1 MRLRQLLIVT
11 ALLVGCVINGN
22 AKGYRPAKIYMFG
35 FAASFN
41 DSTVYL
47 TDIQIVNAYLVNNR
61 TKFLANREDYSYQLR
76 NYLQSNG
83 LEAYPTCITMFAE
96 NEKDAT
102 KKFLKLKE
110 RYEKSKKKYSI
121 KSLKDSQFKYTPVEP
136 DQQS

>member
-41 DSTVYL
+41 DSTIYL
-47 TDIQIVNAYLVNNR
+47 TDIQTVNAYLVNNR

-102 KKFLKLKE
+102 KKYLNLKE

>member
-11 ALLVGCVINGN
+11 ALFVGCVINGN

-35 FAASFN
+35 FATSFN

-47 TDIQIVNAYLVNNR
+47 TDIQTVNAYLVNNR

-83 LEAYPTCITMFAE
+83 LEAFPTCITMFAE

-102 KKFLKLKE
+102 KKYLKLKE

>member
-47 TDIQIVNAYLVNNR
+47 TDIQTVNAYLVNNR

-83 LEAYPTCITMFAE
+83 LEVYPTCITMFAE

-102 KKFLKLKE
+102 KKYLKLKE

>member
-47 TDIQIVNAYLVNNR
+47 TDIQTVNAYLVNNR

-83 LEAYPTCITMFAE
+83 LEAYPTCITIFAE

-102 KKFLKLKE
+102 RKYLKLKE

>member
-47 TDIQIVNAYLVNNR
+47 TDIQTVNAYLVNNR

-83 LEAYPTCITMFAE
+83 LEAFPTCITMFAE

-102 KKFLKLKE
+102 KKYLKLKE

-121 KSLKDSQFKYTPVEP
+121 KSLKDSQFKYAPVEP

>member
-41 DSTVYL
+41 DSTIYL
-47 TDIQIVNAYLVNNR
+47 TDIQTVNAYQVNNR

-102 KKFLKLKE
+102 RKYLKLKE

>member
-47 TDIQIVNAYLVNNR
+47 TDIQTVNAYLVNNR

-83 LEAYPTCITMFAE
+83 LEAYPTCITIFGE

-102 KKFLKLKE
+102 KKYLKLKE

>member
-47 TDIQIVNAYLVNNR
+47 TDIQTVNAYLVNNR

-102 KKFLKLKE
+102 KKYLKLKE

-121 KSLKDSQFKYTPVEP
+121 KSLKDSQFKYTPVEL

>member
-11 ALLVGCVINGN
+11 ALFVGCVINGN

-35 FAASFN
+35 FATSFN

-47 TDIQIVNAYLVNNR
+47 TDIQTVNAYLVNNR

-102 KKFLKLKE
+102 KKYLKLKE

>member
-47 TDIQIVNAYLVNNR
+47 TDIQTVNAYLVNNR

-102 KKFLKLKE
+102 KKYLKLKE
-110 RYEKSKKKYSI
+110 RYEKSKQKYSI

>member
-47 TDIQIVNAYLVNNR
+47 TDIQTVNAYLVNNR

-96 NEKDAT
+96 NEKNAI
-102 KKFLKLKE
+102 KKYLKLKE

>member
-11 ALLVGCVINGN
+11 ALLVVCVINGN

-47 TDIQIVNAYLVNNR
+47 TDIQTVNAYLVNNR

-102 KKFLKLKE
+102 KKYLKLKE

>member
-22 AKGYRPAKIYMFG
+22 AKGYRPAKIFMFG

-47 TDIQIVNAYLVNNR
+47 TDIQTVNAYLVNNR

-102 KKFLKLKE
+102 KKYLKLKE

>member
-47 TDIQIVNAYLVNNR
+47 TDIQTVNAYLVNNR

-83 LEAYPTCITMFAE
+83 LEAYPTCITIFAE

-102 KKFLKLKE
+102 KKYLKLKE

>member
-47 TDIQIVNAYLVNNR
+47 TDIQTVNAYLVNNR

-76 NYLQSNG
+76 NYLQSND

-102 KKFLKLKE
+102 KKYLKLKE

>member
-47 TDIQIVNAYLVNNR
+47 TDIQTVNAYLVNNR

-102 KKFLKLKE
+102 KKYLKLKE

-121 KSLKDSQFKYTPVEP
+121 KSLKDSQFKYTPVES

>member
-47 TDIQIVNAYLVNNR
+47 TDIQTVNAYLVNNR
-61 TKFLANREDYSYQLR
+61 TNFLANREDYSYQLR

-102 KKFLKLKE
+102 KKYLKLKE

>member
-47 TDIQIVNAYLVNNR
+47 TDIQTVNAYLVNNR

-102 KKFLKLKE
+102 KKYLKLKE

-121 KSLKDSQFKYTPVEP
+121 KSLKDSPFKYTPVEP

>member
-47 TDIQIVNAYLVNNR
+47 TDIQTVNAYLVNNR

-96 NEKDAT
+96 NEQDAT
-102 KKFLKLKE
+102 KKYLKLKE

>member
-1 MRLRQLLIVT
+1 MRLRQLLIVK

-47 TDIQIVNAYLVNNR
+47 TDIQTVNAYLVNNR

-102 KKFLKLKE
+102 RKYLKLKE

>member
-22 AKGYRPAKIYMFG
+22 AKGYRPAKIFMFG

-41 DSTVYL
+41 DSIVYL
-47 TDIQIVNAYLVNNR
+47 TDIQTVNAYLVNNR

-102 KKFLKLKE
+102 KKYLKLKE

>member
-47 TDIQIVNAYLVNNR
+47 TDIQTVNAYLVNNR

-96 NEKDAT
+96 NEKDAI
-102 KKFLKLKE
+102 KKYLKLKE

>member
-47 TDIQIVNAYLVNNR
+47 TDIQTVNAYLVNNR
-61 TKFLANREDYSYQLR
+61 TKFLANREDYSYQLH

-102 KKFLKLKE
+102 KKYLKLKE

>member
-47 TDIQIVNAYLVNNR
+47 TDIQTVNAYLVNNR

-102 KKFLKLKE
+102 KKYLKLKE

-121 KSLKDSQFKYTPVEP
+121 KSLKDSQFKYTLVEP

>member
-1 MRLRQLLIVT
+1 MKLRQLLIVT

-47 TDIQIVNAYLVNNR
+47 TDIQTVNAYLVNNR

-102 KKFLKLKE
+102 KKYLKLKE

-121 KSLKDSQFKYTPVEP
+121 KSLKDSQFKYTPIEP

>member
-47 TDIQIVNAYLVNNR
+47 TDIQTVNAYLVNNR

-102 KKFLKLKE
+102 KKYLKLKE

-121 KSLKDSQFKYTPVEP
+121 KSLKDSQFKYIPVEP

>member
-47 TDIQIVNAYLVNNR
+47 TDIQTVNAYLVNNR

-83 LEAYPTCITMFAE
+83 LEAYPTCITMFSE

-102 KKFLKLKE
+102 KKYLKLKE
-110 RYEKSKKKYSI
+110 HYEKSKKKYSI

>member
-35 FAASFN
+35 FATSFN

-47 TDIQIVNAYLVNNR
+47 TDIQTVNAYLVNNR

-102 KKFLKLKE
+102 RKYLKLKE

>member
-47 TDIQIVNAYLVNNR
+47 TDIQIVNAYLVNNI

-102 KKFLKLKE
+102 KKYLKLKE

>member
-41 DSTVYL
+41 DSIVYL
-47 TDIQIVNAYLVNNR
+47 TDIQTVNAYLVNNR
-61 TKFLANREDYSYQLR
+61 TKFLSNREDYSYQLR

-102 KKFLKLKE
+102 KKYLKLKE

-121 KSLKDSQFKYTPVEP
+121 KSLKDSQFQYTPVEP

>member
-102 KKFLKLKE
+102 KKYLKLKE

>member
-47 TDIQIVNAYLVNNR
+47 TDIQTVNAYLVNNR

-83 LEAYPTCITMFAE
+83 LEAFPTCITMFAE

-102 KKFLKLKE
+102 KKYLKLKE

-121 KSLKDSQFKYTPVEP
+121 KSLKDSQFKYTPIEP

>member
-1 MRLRQLLIVT
+1 MKLRQLLIVT

-41 DSTVYL
+41 DSIVYL
-47 TDIQIVNAYLVNNR
+47 TDIQTVNAYLVNNR

-102 KKFLKLKE
+102 KKYLKLKE

>member
-47 TDIQIVNAYLVNNR
+47 TDIQTVNAYLINNR

-102 KKFLKLKE
+102 KKYLKLKE

>member
-47 TDIQIVNAYLVNNR
+47 TDIQTVNAYLVNNR
-61 TKFLANREDYSYQLR
+61 TKFLAKREDYSYQLR

-102 KKFLKLKE
+102 KKYLKLKE

>member
-11 ALLVGCVINGN
+11 ALLVGCVINDN

-47 TDIQIVNAYLVNNR
+47 TDIQTVNAYLVNNR

-102 KKFLKLKE
+102 KKYLKLKE

>member
-11 ALLVGCVINGN
+11 SLLVGCVINGN
-22 AKGYRPAKIYMFG
+22 AKEYRPAKIYMFG

-47 TDIQIVNAYLVNNR
+47 TDIQTVNAYLVNNR

-102 KKFLKLKE
+102 KKYLKLKE

>member
-41 DSTVYL
+41 DSTIYL
-47 TDIQIVNAYLVNNR
+47 TDIQTVNAYLVNNR

-102 KKFLKLKE
+102 RKYFKLKE

>member
-22 AKGYRPAKIYMFG
+22 AKGYRPAKIFMFG
-35 FAASFN
+35 FASSFN
-41 DSTVYL
+41 DSIVYL
-47 TDIQIVNAYLVNNR
+47 TDIQTVNAYLVNNR

-102 KKFLKLKE
+102 KKYLKLKE